1 MENRHKDFI
10 DSLSVEHAALIVQGG
25 DKPDGLDGLWNF
37 ITRLG
42 ESLTV
47 SLVVKDQIFG
57 LYLYLFAFL

>member
-37 ITRLG
+37 I
-42 ESLTV
+42 EEALTL